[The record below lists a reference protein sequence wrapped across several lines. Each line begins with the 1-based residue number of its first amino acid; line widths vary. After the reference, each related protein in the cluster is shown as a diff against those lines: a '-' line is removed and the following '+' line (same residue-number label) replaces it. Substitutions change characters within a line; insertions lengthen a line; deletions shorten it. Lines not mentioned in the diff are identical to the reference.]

1 MKQESSS
8 RQILSILF
16 IFISAFLL
24 RFFAFTFL
32 KDNYFFFNHPSTDVT
47 YFQNWAKEI
56 ASGHWPGTQTFYG
69 LPLFAY
75 FLAALYRLVLFQFH
89 VIPFILMTIGAV
101 NCVLTFLIAQKLFS
115 RLTAWLSA
123 FYTIISF
130 TLIHYDTIS
139 LPITL
144 AIFFNLSI
152 LWLLLNQSN
161 IIKTYE
167 WVILGIFIGLGSLV
181 DSKILIFT
189 GLFLLYETCSSK
201 PSSQWIKNRLLIISG
216 IFLIIFSVGLRNKIV
231 GGSWVWITA
240 QSGLSFFAGNN
251 PAATGVYAHPSFMRP
266 DHQSQDED
274 QIIIAQQM
282 SGKKLNDKEV
292 SRFWFNQGLNFIKQ
306 NPVQF
311 LKLLKNKFIYFFQ
324 DNEDAWDI
332 DLLLQRNWKYRW
344 DINPFWIA
352 CPLALLGILYSLT
365 QKKRNHMYPLLLLL
379 SQLIFT
385 LIFFLTNRH
394 RTVVLPVFIIYE
406 AFFISWLIE
415 QWKEKRLRYFFPAA
429 LLALLIFQI
438 FPQYKPL
445 NLQDWQFL
453 YASKSA
459 PVYVS
464 KGDHQT
470 AEKMYKQALSIQPDD
485 TNTLYNLGSLYAS
498 EKKYD
503 QAISIFENILKTQ
516 PFQVDVLYNLAHC
529 LKETGNT
536 QRALNLFEQV
546 GQFQPQAIDSQ
557 VQILQ
562 IYLKE
567 NDCSIAQRYAD
578 KIIQIE
584 PKFKPKLQELLQPCS
599 PHKNT
604 LKKD

>member
-1 MKQESSS
+1 MKRESLSQ
-8 RQILSILF
+8 QIVPVLI
-16 IFISAFLL
+16 IFISAFFL

-32 KDNYFFFNHPSTDVT
+32 KDNYFFFSHPSTDVT
-47 YFQNWAKEI
+47 YFENWAKET
-56 ASGHWPGTQTFYG
+56 ASGRWLGDKTFYG

-75 FLAALYRLVLFQFH
+75 FLAVLYRLMLFQFH
-89 VIPFILMTIGAV
+89 VIPFILITIGAV
-101 NCVLTFLIAQKLFS
+101 NCVLTFCIAQKLFS
-115 RLTAWLSA
+115 RPTAWLSA

-152 LWLLLNQSN
+152 LWLLLNQSH

-167 WVILGIFIGLGSLV
+167 WIILGILIGLGALI
-181 DSKILIFT
+181 DGKILIFT
-189 GLFLLYETCSSK
+189 GLFLFYEMFSYK
-201 PSSQWIKNRLLIISG
+201 FSSQWIKKRLLIVLG

-251 PAATGVYAHPSFMRP
+251 PTATGVYAHPSFMRP

-274 QIIIAQQM
+274 QIMIAEQL

-292 SRFWFNQGLNFIKQ
+292 SQFWFNQGLNFIKQ
-306 NPVQF
+306 NPIQF
-311 LKLLKNKFIYFFQ
+311 LKLLKNKFICFFQ

-332 DLLLQRNWKYRW
+332 DLLLERNWKYRW
-344 DINPFWIA
+344 DLNPFWIT

-365 QKKRNHMYPLLLLL
+365 QKKRDHMYPYLLLF

-385 LIFFLTNRH
+385 MIYFLTNRH
-394 RTVVLPVFIIYE
+394 RTVVLPIFIVYE
-406 AFFISWLIE
+406 VFFISWLIE
-415 QWKEKRLRYFFPAA
+415 QLKEKRWSYFFSAV
-429 LLALLIFQI
+429 LLIFLIFQI
-438 FPQYKPL
+438 SPRYKPL
-445 NLQDWQFL
+445 NPQDWQFL

-464 KGDHQT
+464 KGDYQT
-470 AEKMYKQALSIQPDD
+470 AEKMYQQALSIQPND
-485 TNTLYNLGSLYAS
+485 TNTLYNLGSLYTS

-516 PFQVDVLYNLAHC
+516 PFQVDTLYNLAHC

-536 QRALNLFEQV
+536 PKALHLFEQV
-546 GQFQPQAIDSQ
+546 SQLQPQAIDSQ
-557 VQILQ
+557 IEILQ
-562 IYLKE
+562 IYLKD
-567 NDCSIAQRYAD
+567 NNCSMAQRYAD
-578 KIIQIE
+578 QII
-584 PKFKPKLQELLQPCS
+584 KMKPRLKPEIQKLLQYCQLIS
-599 PHKNT
+599 DQA
-604 LKKD
+604 LK